1 MLDAAAG
8 DVPEVLQESL
18 LICFAGVAI
27 GLPAAFAGARLLRSM
42 LFNLSPFDLL
52 SFVVALAGI
61 AAVTLV
67 ATAVPARRA
76 SAVDPLIALRHELLL
91 T

>member
-18 LICFAGVAI
+18 LICVAGVAI
-27 GLPAAFAGARLLRSM
+27 GLPAAFGGARLLRSM
-42 LFNLSPFDLL
+42 LFNLPPFDLL

-76 SAVDPLIALRHELLL
+76 SAVDPLIALRHE
-91 T
+91 

>member
-1 MLDAAAG
+1 MLHAAAG

-18 LICFAGVAI
+18 LICVAGVAI

-67 ATAVPARRA
+67 ATVVPARRA
-76 SAVDPLIALRHELLL
+76 SAVDPLIALRHE
-91 T
+91 

>member
-8 DVPEVLQESL
+8 DVPEVLRESP
-18 LICFAGVAI
+18 LICVAGVAI
-27 GLPAAFAGARLLRSM
+27 GLPAAFVGARLLRSM
-42 LFNLSPFDLL
+42 LFNLPPFDLL

-67 ATAVPARRA
+67 ATAVPVRRA
-76 SAVDPLIALRHELLL
+76 SAVDPLIVLRHE
-91 T
+91 